1 MSSPTRRVI
10 GAVSPSGVA
19 LILVLISSGG
29 ACETLP
35 LLAPTDSTIDL
46 LANPAVISL
55 GGKTTITAVVT
66 EPAGTSVP
74 NGTLVTFSA
83 TLGTLDPIEAQ
94 TSDGRASVNFSAG
107 SVSGTATI
115 TAFSGDAISDNV
127 DVVVLPA
134 SP

>member
-1 MSSPTRRVI
+1 MTRA
-10 GAVSPSGVA
+10 AVPSWGA
-19 LILVLISSGG
+19 LILVLISFSG

-46 LANPAVISL
+46 LANPAVVPL

-66 EPAGTSVP
+66 EPSGTPVP

-83 TLGTLDPIEAQ
+83 TLGTLDPIEAH

-115 TAFSGDAISDNV
+115 TAFSGNAISDNLDIIV
-127 DVVVLPA
+127 SPA
-134 SP
+134 SL